1 MSRPDHTADAVAGPP
16 DVAVPVT
23 APDGAR
29 QPTISGAAAP
39 ETAGTPASRPVG
51 RPRVLSALVLLG
63 VLAVLVAVVG
73 VFYLPWWIGSV
84 PVPWSVLPV
93 AVFAWWAPRQGHRLT
108 GSVLGAAVPIL
119 VWFVV
124 TAWLSLS
131 RNSLYAGYPIA
142 VQDWRLYLLVG
153 VGVLVAAWGIG
164 GIWGRATLE
173 RAKAQRA
180 ALQPS
185 SE

>member
-1 MSRPDHTADAVAGPP
+1 MSHPNLPDRPAVTLSDPSP
-16 DVAVPVT
+16 
-23 APDGAR
+23 
-29 QPTISGAAAP
+29 AAP
-39 ETAGTPASRPVG
+39 TVPDTDRLPAVGSGPGPAGRLGVWA
-51 RPRVLSALVLLG
+51 ALLVLG

-73 VFYLPWWIGSV
+73 IFYLPSWAGAV

-93 AVFAWWAPRQGHRLT
+93 AAFAWWAPRQGHRLT

-124 TAWLSLS
+124 TVWLSLS
-131 RNSLYAGYPIA
+131 RNSLYAGHPVA

-153 VGVLVAAWGIG
+153 VGVLVSAWGIG

-173 RAKAQRA
+173 RAKADRA
-180 ALQPS
+180 ALYPPA
-185 SE
+185 E